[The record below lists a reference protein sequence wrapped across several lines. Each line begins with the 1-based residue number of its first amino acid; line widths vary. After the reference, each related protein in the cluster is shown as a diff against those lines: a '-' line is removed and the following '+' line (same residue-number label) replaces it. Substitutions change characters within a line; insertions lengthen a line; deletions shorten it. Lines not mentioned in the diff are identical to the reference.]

1 MVLYTQAIVGGVV
14 VLVVFPREECVSKQE
29 RLLVQVQ
36 KAQSSSGNRVA
47 DDGRCE
53 CGSWQVRRTLIAGA
67 DVVNKSLA
75 K

>member
-14 VLVVFPREECVSKQE
+14 VLVVVPREECVSKQE

-53 CGSWQVRRTLIAGA
+53 CG
-67 DVVNKSLA
+67 
-75 K
+75 